1 MRQCATWFKS
11 VSKSEE
17 SNIQG
22 KVVRMLILNVTGER
36 DVAALVSFLKPC
48 EFDAAAFTPNKKYK
62 DISKNRAD
70 EFELS
75 NNDEM
80 KQVQSKRCKQIW
92 DNTENNTMINNTA
105 NDAMVGNTKI
115 SHYFPCITDTLVWV
129 TQGRD
134 TNISNVTEETLPDV
148 PSSLK
153 DANHLQVLVTGSL
166 HLVGGVLLQI
176 SPGLND

>member
-1 MRQCATWFKS
+1 
-11 VSKSEE
+11 
-17 SNIQG
+17 
-22 KVVRMLILNVTGER
+22 
-36 DVAALVSFLKPC
+36 
-48 EFDAAAFTPNKKYK
+48 
-62 DISKNRAD
+62 
-70 EFELS
+70 
-75 NNDEM
+75 M